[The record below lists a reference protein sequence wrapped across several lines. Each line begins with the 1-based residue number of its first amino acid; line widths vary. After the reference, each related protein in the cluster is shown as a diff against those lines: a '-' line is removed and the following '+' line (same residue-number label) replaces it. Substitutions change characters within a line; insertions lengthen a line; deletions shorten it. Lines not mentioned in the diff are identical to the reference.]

1 MRYKMK
7 EMKTMIYHKRQGKK
21 ATQKRSLI
29 SHSFILYFSL
39 FISQLAFLTAC
50 NSSDGEDQ
58 QKPTMLTI
66 YVFSPE
72 QPIITR
78 GDVGPVNASETEKE
92 NKVNSLQ
99 LWIFD
104 TSGNKVGYL
113 KTTETATLNTGQGA
127 IYQIP
132 VSDEF
137 AQNKPNVDVYV
148 LANVT
153 ATNCGISA
161 TLDENTT
168 REALIEQAKITSEH
182 FGVTS
187 TSLTTV
193 VPTHGLPMAG
203 ILKNQPVIGDAPVLR
218 IGNET
223 NIATVPLTRAVS
235 KMRFFFAN
243 VETAPT
249 LTITGITLNGSLIPN
264 EEYLFTQSK
273 TLTYD
278 TNVDSIFTS
287 SIEVAKKENPAQYI
301 YDGQTAQEYENL
313 MVGAKLS
320 LAGPYYLRESGK
332 ILTGTITYTVEG
344 MSEPMSA
351 TATFTMKEQG
361 DFLRNHSWIVYAY
374 YEGLSGMQ
382 VVTVDV
388 TDWVAK
394 SYNYEVYNW

>member
-29 SHSFILYFSL
+29 SHSFISILYISF
-39 FISQLAFLTAC
+39 FISQLALLTAC

-78 GDVGPVNASETEKE
+78 GDVGPVNASEAE

-99 LWIFD
+99 LWVFD

-113 KTTETATLNTGQGA
+113 NTTETATLNTGQGT

-193 VPTHGLPMAG
+193 VPTDGLPMAG

-249 LTITGITLNGSLIPN
+249 LTITRITLNGSLIPN

-273 TLTYD
+273 TLTY
-278 TNVDSIFTS
+278 NENSASILAS
-287 SIEVAKKENPAQYI
+287 PIEVVKTENPALYI
-301 YDGQTAQEYENL
+301 YKGQTAQEYENL
-313 MVGAKLS
+313 MVGAELS
-320 LAGPYYLRESGK
+320 LVGPYYLRESGK

-351 TATFTMKEQG
+351 TFTMKEQG
-361 DFLRNHSWIVYAY
+361 DFLRNHSWIMYAY

>member
-1 MRYKMK
+1 M
-7 EMKTMIYHKRQGKK
+7 

-29 SHSFILYFSL
+29 PYSFIFILYFSF
-39 FISQLAFLTAC
+39 FISQLAFLTSC

-78 GDVGPVNASETEKE
+78 GDVGPVNASEAE

-113 KTTETATLNTGQGA
+113 STTETATLNAGQGA

-193 VPTHGLPMAG
+193 VPTDGLPMAG

-243 VETAPT
+243 VATAPK

-278 TNVDSIFTS
+278 ANAASILAS
-287 SIEVAKKENPAQYI
+287 SIEVAKKEDPAQYI
-301 YDGQTAQEYENL
+301 YEGQTAQEYENL
-313 MVGAKLS
+313 MVGAELS
-320 LAGPYYLRESGK
+320 LVGPYYLRESGK

-344 MSEPMSA
+344 MSEPMS
-351 TATFTMKEQG
+351 ATFTMKEQG

>member
-39 FISQLAFLTAC
+39 FISQLAFLIAC
-50 NSSDGEDQ
+50 NSSDGEDL

-78 GDVGPVNASETEKE
+78 GDVGPVNASEAE

-99 LWIFD
+99 LWVFD

-153 ATNCGISA
+153 TANSGIGA

-168 REALIEQAKITSEH
+168 REALIEQAKITSDH
-182 FGVTS
+182 FGLTS
-187 TSLTTV
+187 ASLPTA
-193 VPTHGLPMAG
+193 VPADGLPMAG

-278 TNVDSIFTS
+278 ANAASILAS
-287 SIEVAKKENPAQYI
+287 SIEVAKKEDPAQYI
-301 YDGQTAQEYENL
+301 YEGQTAQEYENL
-313 MVGAKLS
+313 MVGAELS
-320 LAGPYYLRESGK
+320 LVGPYYLRESGK

-351 TATFTMKEQG
+351 TFTMKEHG

>member
-7 EMKTMIYHKRQGKK
+7 EMKAMTYYNRQGKM

-78 GDVGPVNASETEKE
+78 GDVGPVNASEAE

-99 LWIFD
+99 LWVFD

-113 KTTETATLNTGQGA
+113 NTTETATLNTGQGT

-193 VPTHGLPMAG
+193 VPTDGLPMAG

-243 VETAPT
+243 VATAPK

-278 TNVDSIFTS
+278 ANAASILAS
-287 SIEVAKKENPAQYI
+287 SIEVAKKEDPAQYI
-301 YDGQTAQEYENL
+301 YEGQTAQEYENL
-313 MVGAKLS
+313 MVGAELS
-320 LAGPYYLRESGK
+320 LVGPYYLRESGK

-344 MSEPMSA
+344 MSEPMS
-351 TATFTMKEQG
+351 ATFTMKEQG

>member
-29 SHSFILYFSL
+29 SHSFILYFSF

-58 QKPTMLTI
+58 RQPTMLTI

-78 GDVGPVNASETEKE
+78 GDVGPVNASEAE

-99 LWIFD
+99 LWVFD

-113 KTTETATLNTGQGA
+113 NTTETATLNTGQGT

-168 REALIEQAKITSEH
+168 REALIEQAKITSDH
-182 FGVTS
+182 FGLTS
-187 TSLTTV
+187 ASLTTD
-193 VPTHGLPMAG
+193 VPAHGLPMAG

-243 VETAPT
+243 VATAPK

-278 TNVDSIFTS
+278 ANAASILAS
-287 SIEVAKKENPAQYI
+287 SIEVAKKQDPAQYI
-301 YDGQTAQEYENL
+301 YKGQAAQEYENL
-313 MVGAKLS
+313 MVGAELS
-320 LAGPYYLRESGK
+320 LVGPYYLRESGK

-344 MSEPMSA
+344 MSEMS
-351 TATFTMKEQG
+351 ATFTMKEQG

>member
-78 GDVGPVNASETEKE
+78 GDVGPVNASEAE

-99 LWIFD
+99 LWVFD

-193 VPTHGLPMAG
+193 VPTDGLPMAG

-243 VETAPT
+243 VETAPK
-249 LTITGITLNGSLIPN
+249 LTITDITLNGSLIPN

-278 TNVDSIFTS
+278 DDANAASILAS
-287 SIEVAKKENPAQYI
+287 SIEVAKKKDPAKYI
-301 YDGQTAQEYENL
+301 YKGQTAQEYENL
-313 MVGAKLS
+313 MVGAELS

-344 MSEPMSA
+344 MTKPMS
-351 TATFTMKEQG
+351 ATFTMKEQG

>member
-7 EMKTMIYHKRQGKK
+7 EMKTMIYHKRQGKT

-29 SHSFILYFSL
+29 SHSFIFILYFSF

-78 GDVGPVNASETEKE
+78 GEVGPVNAYEAE

-104 TSGNKVGYL
+104 TRANKVGYL
-113 KTTETATLNTGQGA
+113 STTETATLNAGQGA
-127 IYQIP
+127 IYHIP

-148 LANVT
+148 LANAT
-153 ATNCGISA
+153 ATNCGIST

-168 REALIEQAKITSEH
+168 REALIEQAKITSDH
-182 FGVTS
+182 FGLTS
-187 TSLTTV
+187 ASLTTA
-193 VPTHGLPMAG
+193 VPADGLPMAG
-203 ILKNQPVIGDAPVLR
+203 ILKNQPVIGDALVLR

-243 VETAPT
+243 VATAPK
-249 LTITGITLNGSLIPN
+249 LTITGIMLNGSLIPN

-273 TLTYD
+273 TLTY
-278 TNVDSIFTS
+278 NENSASILAS
-287 SIEVAKKENPAQYI
+287 PIEVVKTENPALYI
-301 YDGQTAQEYENL
+301 YKGQTAQEYENL
-313 MVGAKLS
+313 MVGAEFS
-320 LAGPYYLRESGK
+320 MAGPYYLRESVK
-332 ILTGTITYTVEG
+332 ILTGTITYTVDGKSES
-344 MSEPMSA
+344 MS
-351 TATFTMKEQG
+351 TTFKMKEQG

>member
-78 GDVGPVNASETEKE
+78 GDVGPVNASEAE

-137 AQNKPNVDVYV
+137 AQNKPYVDVYV

-168 REALIEQAKITSEH
+168 REALIEQAKITSNH
-182 FGVTS
+182 FGLTS
-187 TSLTTV
+187 ESLTTS
-193 VPTHGLPMAG
+193 VPDDGDGLPMAG

-278 TNVDSIFTS
+278 TNVASILTS
-287 SIEVAKKENPAQYI
+287 SIEVAKKEDPAQYI
-301 YDGQTAQEYENL
+301 YEGQTAQEYENL
-313 MVGAKLS
+313 MVGAELS

-344 MSEPMSA
+344 MSEMS
-351 TATFTMKEQG
+351 ATFTMKEQG

-388 TDWVAK
+388 TDWVPK
-394 SYNYEVYNW
+394 SANHEVYNW

>member
-29 SHSFILYFSL
+29 SHSFILYISF
-39 FISQLAFLTAC
+39 FISQLVLLTAC

-78 GDVGPVNASETEKE
+78 GDVGPVNASEAE

-99 LWIFD
+99 LWVFD

-113 KTTETATLNTGQGA
+113 NTTETATLNTGQGT

-193 VPTHGLPMAG
+193 VPTDGLPMAG

-243 VETAPT
+243 VETAPK

-278 TNVDSIFTS
+278 ANAASILAS
-287 SIEVAKKENPAQYI
+287 SIEVAKKEDPAQYI
-301 YDGQTAQEYENL
+301 YEGQTAQEYENL
-313 MVGAKLS
+313 MVGAELS
-320 LAGPYYLRESGK
+320 LVGPYYLRESGK

-351 TATFTMKEQG
+351 TFTMKEQG
-361 DFLRNHSWIVYAY
+361 DFLRNHSWMVYAY

>member
-78 GDVGPVNASETEKE
+78 GDVGPVNASEEE

-99 LWIFD
+99 LWVFD

-113 KTTETATLNTGQGA
+113 NTTETATLNTGQGT

-137 AQNKPNVDVYV
+137 AQNKPHVDVYV

-153 ATNCGISA
+153 TANCGIST

-168 REALIEQAKITSEH
+168 REALIEQAKITSGH
-182 FGVTS
+182 FGLTS
-187 TSLTTV
+187 ASPTTA
-193 VPTHGLPMAG
+193 VPDDGLPMAG

-243 VETAPT
+243 VETAPK

-278 TNVDSIFTS
+278 AKAAYILASP
-287 SIEVAKKENPAQYI
+287 IEVAKKKDPAQYI
-301 YDGQTAQEYENL
+301 YEGQTAQVYENL

-344 MSEPMSA
+344 MSEMS
-351 TATFTMKEQG
+351 ATFTMKEQG

>member
-1 MRYKMK
+1 M
-7 EMKTMIYHKRQGKK
+7 

-29 SHSFILYFSL
+29 SHSLILYFSL

-78 GDVGPVNASETEKE
+78 GDVGPVNASEAE

-99 LWIFD
+99 LWVFD

-113 KTTETATLNTGQGA
+113 NTTETATLNTGQGT

-193 VPTHGLPMAG
+193 VPTDGLPMAG

-243 VETAPT
+243 VATAPK

-278 TNVDSIFTS
+278 ANAASILAS
-287 SIEVAKKENPAQYI
+287 SIEVAKKEDPAQYI
-301 YDGQTAQEYENL
+301 YEGQTAQEYENL
-313 MVGAKLS
+313 MVGAELS
-320 LAGPYYLRESGK
+320 LVGPYYLRESGK

-344 MSEPMSA
+344 MSEPMS
-351 TATFTMKEQG
+351 ATFTMKEQG

>member
-1 MRYKMK
+1 M
-7 EMKTMIYHKRQGKK
+7 

-29 SHSFILYFSL
+29 PHSFIFILYFSF

-50 NSSDGEDQ
+50 NSTDGEDQ

-249 LTITGITLNGSLIPN
+249 LTIKGITLNGSLIPN

-313 MVGAKLS
+313 MVGAELS
-320 LAGPYYLRESGK
+320 LVGPYYLRESGK

>member
-1 MRYKMK
+1 M
-7 EMKTMIYHKRQGKK
+7 

-29 SHSFILYFSL
+29 PYSFIFILYFSF
-39 FISQLAFLTAC
+39 FISQLAFLTSC

-78 GDVGPVNASETEKE
+78 GDVGPVNASEAE

-113 KTTETATLNTGQGA
+113 STTETATLNAGQGA

-193 VPTHGLPMAG
+193 VPTDGLPMAG

-243 VETAPT
+243 VATAPT

-278 TNVDSIFTS
+278 TNVASILTS
-287 SIEVAKKENPAQYI
+287 SIEVAKKEDPAQYI
-301 YDGQTAQEYENL
+301 YEGQTAQEYENL
-313 MVGAKLS
+313 MVGAELS
-320 LAGPYYLRESGK
+320 LVGPYYLRESGK

-344 MSEPMSA
+344 MSEPMS
-351 TATFTMKEQG
+351 ATFTMKEQG

-388 TDWVAK
+388 TDWVPK
-394 SYNYEVYNW
+394 SANHEVYNW

>member
-1 MRYKMK
+1 M
-7 EMKTMIYHKRQGKK
+7 

-29 SHSFILYFSL
+29 PHSFIFILYFSF

-78 GDVGPVNASETEKE
+78 GDVGPVNASEAE

-99 LWIFD
+99 LWVFD

-113 KTTETATLNTGQGA
+113 NTTETATLNTGQGA

-137 AQNKPNVDVYV
+137 AQNKPSVDVYV

-153 ATNCGISA
+153 TANCGISA

-168 REALIEQAKITSEH
+168 REALIEQAKITSDH
-182 FGVTS
+182 FGLTS
-187 TSLTTV
+187 ASPTTA
-193 VPTHGLPMAG
+193 VPDDGLPMAG

-243 VETAPT
+243 VATAPK
-249 LTITGITLNGSLIPN
+249 LTIMGITLNGSLIPN

-278 TNVDSIFTS
+278 ENAASILASSS
-287 SIEVAKKENPAQYI
+287 SIEVAKKEDPAQYI
-301 YDGQTAQEYENL
+301 YEGQTAQEYENL
-313 MVGAKLS
+313 MVGAELS
-320 LAGPYYLRESGK
+320 LVGPYYLRESGK

-344 MSEPMSA
+344 MSEMS
-351 TATFTMKEQG
+351 ATFTMKEQG

>member
-1 MRYKMK
+1 MK
-7 EMKTMIYHKRQGKK
+7 AMTYHNRQGKM

-29 SHSFILYFSL
+29 SHSFILYISF
-39 FISQLAFLTAC
+39 FISQLALLTAC

-78 GDVGPVNASETEKE
+78 GDVGPVNASEAE

-99 LWIFD
+99 LWVFD

-113 KTTETATLNTGQGA
+113 NTTETATLNTGQGT

-193 VPTHGLPMAG
+193 VPTDGLPMAG

-243 VETAPT
+243 VATAPT

-278 TNVDSIFTS
+278 TNVASILTS
-287 SIEVAKKENPAQYI
+287 SIEVAKKEDPAQYI
-301 YDGQTAQEYENL
+301 YEGQTAQEYENL
-313 MVGAKLS
+313 MVGAELS
-320 LAGPYYLRESGK
+320 LVGPYYLRESGK

-344 MSEPMSA
+344 MSEPMS
-351 TATFTMKEQG
+351 ATFTMKEQG

-388 TDWVAK
+388 TDWVPK
-394 SYNYEVYNW
+394 SANHEVYNW

>member
-78 GDVGPVNASETEKE
+78 GDVGPVNASEAE

-99 LWIFD
+99 LWVFD

-113 KTTETATLNTGQGA
+113 NTTETATLNTGQGT

-168 REALIEQAKITSEH
+168 REALIEQAKITSDH
-182 FGVTS
+182 FGLTS
-187 TSLTTV
+187 ASLTTA
-193 VPTHGLPMAG
+193 VPDDGLPMAG

-243 VETAPT
+243 VATAPK
-249 LTITGITLNGSLIPN
+249 LTITRITLNGSLIPN

-278 TNVDSIFTS
+278 DDANAASILAS
-287 SIEVAKKENPAQYI
+287 SIEVAKKKDPAKYI
-301 YDGQTAQEYENL
+301 YKGQTAQEYENL
-313 MVGAKLS
+313 MVGAELS

-344 MSEPMSA
+344 MTKPMS
-351 TATFTMKEQG
+351 ATFTMKEQG

-374 YEGLSGMQ
+374 YEGLSVMQ

>member
-7 EMKTMIYHKRQGKK
+7 EMKAMTYYNRQGKT

-29 SHSFILYFSL
+29 SHSFIFILYISF
-39 FISQLAFLTAC
+39 FISQLALLTAC

-78 GDVGPVNASETEKE
+78 GDVGPVNASEAE

-193 VPTHGLPMAG
+193 VPTDGLPMAG

-243 VETAPT
+243 VATAPT

-264 EEYLFTQSK
+264 EEYMFTQSK

-278 TNVDSIFTS
+278 TNVASILTS
-287 SIEVAKKENPAQYI
+287 SIEVAKKEDPAQYI
-301 YDGQTAQEYENL
+301 YEGQTAQEYENL
-313 MVGAKLS
+313 MVGAELS
-320 LAGPYYLRESGK
+320 LVGPYYLRESGK

-344 MSEPMSA
+344 MSEPMS
-351 TATFTMKEQG
+351 ATFTMKEQG

-388 TDWVAK
+388 TDWVPK
-394 SYNYEVYNW
+394 SANHEVYNW

>member
-1 MRYKMK
+1 
-7 EMKTMIYHKRQGKK
+7 MIYHKRQGKK

-78 GDVGPVNASETEKE
+78 GDVGPVNASEAE

-137 AQNKPNVDVYV
+137 AQNKPSVDVYV

-153 ATNCGISA
+153 TANCGISA
-161 TLDENTT
+161 TLDENTP
-168 REALIEQAKITSEH
+168 REALIEQAKITSDH
-182 FGVTS
+182 FGLTS
-187 TSLTTV
+187 ASLTI
-193 VPTHGLPMAG
+193 PADGLPMAG

-243 VETAPT
+243 VATAPK

-278 TNVDSIFTS
+278 ANAASILAS
-287 SIEVAKKENPAQYI
+287 SIEVAKKEDPAQYI
-301 YDGQTAQEYENL
+301 YKGQTAQEYENL
-313 MVGAKLS
+313 MVGAELS

-332 ILTGTITYTVEG
+332 ILTGTITYTVER
-344 MSEPMSA
+344 MSEPMS
-351 TATFTMKEQG
+351 ATFTMKEQG

>member
-21 ATQKRSLI
+21 ATQKRSHI

-78 GDVGPVNASETEKE
+78 GDVGPVNASEAE

-99 LWIFD
+99 LWVFD

-113 KTTETATLNTGQGA
+113 NTTETATLNTGQGT

-148 LANVT
+148 LANAT
-153 ATNCGISA
+153 ADNCGISP

-168 REALIEQAKITSEH
+168 CEALIEQAKITSDY
-182 FGVTS
+182 FGLTS
-187 TSLTTV
+187 ASPTTA
-193 VPTHGLPMAG
+193 VPDDGLPMAG

-243 VETAPT
+243 VATA
-249 LTITGITLNGSLIPN
+249 LKLKITGITLNGSLIPK

-278 TNVDSIFTS
+278 AKAASILAS
-287 SIEVAKKENPAQYI
+287 PIEVAKKEDPAQYI
-301 YDGQTAQEYENL
+301 YKGQTAQEYENL
-313 MVGAKLS
+313 MVGAELS

-351 TATFTMKEQG
+351 TFTMKEQG
-361 DFLRNHSWIVYAY
+361 DFLRNHSWMVYAY

>member
-78 GDVGPVNASETEKE
+78 GDVGPVNASEAE

-137 AQNKPNVDVYV
+137 AQNKPSVDVYV

-153 ATNCGISA
+153 TANCGISA

-168 REALIEQAKITSEH
+168 REALIEQAKITSDH
-182 FGVTS
+182 FGLTS
-187 TSLTTV
+187 ASLTI
-193 VPTHGLPMAG
+193 PADGLPMAG

-243 VETAPT
+243 VATAPK

-278 TNVDSIFTS
+278 ANAASILAS
-287 SIEVAKKENPAQYI
+287 SIEVAKKEDPAQYI
-301 YDGQTAQEYENL
+301 YKGQTAQEYENL
-313 MVGAKLS
+313 MVGAELS

-332 ILTGTITYTVEG
+332 ILTGTITYTVER
-344 MSEPMSA
+344 MSEPMS
-351 TATFTMKEQG
+351 ATFTMKEQG

>member
-1 MRYKMK
+1 MRYKVK

-78 GDVGPVNASETEKE
+78 GDVGPVNASEAE

-153 ATNCGISA
+153 TANCGISA

-168 REALIEQAKITSEH
+168 REALIEQAKITSDH
-182 FGVTS
+182 FGLTS
-187 TSLTTV
+187 ASLTI
-193 VPTHGLPMAG
+193 PADGLPMAG

-243 VETAPT
+243 VATALK
-249 LTITGITLNGSLIPN
+249 LTIKGITLNGSLIPN

-278 TNVDSIFTS
+278 EYAASILAS
-287 SIEVAKKENPAQYI
+287 PIEVAKKEDPAQYI
-301 YDGQTAQEYENL
+301 YKGQTAQEYENL

-332 ILTGTITYTVEG
+332 ILTGTITYTVEE
-344 MSEPMSA
+344 MSEMS
-351 TATFTMKEQG
+351 ATFTMKEQG

>member
-29 SHSFILYFSL
+29 SHSLILYFSL

-78 GDVGPVNASETEKE
+78 GDVGPVNASEAE

-137 AQNKPNVDVYV
+137 AQNKPSVDVYV

-153 ATNCGISA
+153 TANCGISA

-168 REALIEQAKITSEH
+168 REALIEQAKITSDH
-182 FGVTS
+182 FGLTS
-187 TSLTTV
+187 ASLTI
-193 VPTHGLPMAG
+193 PADGLPMAG

-243 VETAPT
+243 VATAPK

-278 TNVDSIFTS
+278 ANAASILAS
-287 SIEVAKKENPAQYI
+287 SIEVAKKEDPAQYI
-301 YDGQTAQEYENL
+301 YKGQTAQEYENL
-313 MVGAKLS
+313 MVGAELS

-332 ILTGTITYTVEG
+332 ILTGTITYTVER
-344 MSEPMSA
+344 MSEPMS
-351 TATFTMKEQG
+351 ATFTMKEQG

>member
-7 EMKTMIYHKRQGKK
+7 EMKTTIYHKRQGKK
-21 ATQKRSLI
+21 ATQKRSHI

-78 GDVGPVNASETEKE
+78 GDVGPVNASEAE

-153 ATNCGISA
+153 AANCGIST

-168 REALIEQAKITSEH
+168 REALIEQAKITSGH
-182 FGVTS
+182 FGLTS
-187 TSLTTV
+187 ASLATA
-193 VPTHGLPMAG
+193 VPADGLPMAG

-243 VETAPT
+243 VATAPK

-273 TLTYD
+273 TLTY
-278 TNVDSIFTS
+278 NENAASILAS
-287 SIEVAKKENPAQYI
+287 SIEVAQTGDPAQYV
-301 YDGQTAQEYENL
+301 YEGQTAQEYENL
-313 MVGAKLS
+313 MVGAELS
-320 LAGPYYLRESGK
+320 LVGPYYLRESGK

-344 MSEPMSA
+344 MSEPMS
-351 TATFTMKEQG
+351 ATFTMKEQG

>member
-137 AQNKPNVDVYV
+137 AQNKPHVDVYV

-153 ATNCGISA
+153 TANCGIST

-168 REALIEQAKITSEH
+168 REALIEQAKITSGH
-182 FGVTS
+182 FGLTS
-187 TSLTTV
+187 ASPTTA
-193 VPTHGLPMAG
+193 VPDDGLPMAG

-243 VETAPT
+243 VETAPK

-278 TNVDSIFTS
+278 AKAAYILASP
-287 SIEVAKKENPAQYI
+287 IEVAKKKDPAQYI
-301 YDGQTAQEYENL
+301 YEGQTAQVYENL

-344 MSEPMSA
+344 MSEMS
-351 TATFTMKEQG
+351 ATFTMKEQG

>member
-1 MRYKMK
+1 MK
-7 EMKTMIYHKRQGKK
+7 AMTYHNRQGKM

-78 GDVGPVNASETEKE
+78 GDVGPVNASEAE

-99 LWIFD
+99 LWVFD

-113 KTTETATLNTGQGA
+113 NTTETATLNTGQGT

-193 VPTHGLPMAG
+193 VPTDGLPMAG

-243 VETAPT
+243 VATAPT

-278 TNVDSIFTS
+278 TNVASILTS
-287 SIEVAKKENPAQYI
+287 FIEVAKKEDPAQYI
-301 YDGQTAQEYENL
+301 YEGQTAQEYENL
-313 MVGAKLS
+313 MVGAELS
-320 LAGPYYLRESGK
+320 LVGPYYLRESGK

-344 MSEPMSA
+344 MSEPMS
-351 TATFTMKEQG
+351 ATFTMKEQG

-388 TDWVAK
+388 TDWVPK
-394 SYNYEVYNW
+394 SANHEVYNW

>member
-29 SHSFILYFSL
+29 SHSLILYFSL
-39 FISQLAFLTAC
+39 FISQLALLTAC

-78 GDVGPVNASETEKE
+78 GDVGPVNASEAE

-99 LWIFD
+99 LWVFD

-113 KTTETATLNTGQGA
+113 NTTETATLNTGQGT

-153 ATNCGISA
+153 TANCGISA

-193 VPTHGLPMAG
+193 VPTDGLPMAG

-278 TNVDSIFTS
+278 TNVASILTS
-287 SIEVAKKENPAQYI
+287 SIEVAKKEDPAQYI
-301 YDGQTAQEYENL
+301 YEGQTAQEYENL
-313 MVGAKLS
+313 MVGAELS
-320 LAGPYYLRESGK
+320 LVGPYYLRESGK

-344 MSEPMSA
+344 MPEPMS
-351 TATFTMKEQG
+351 ATFTMKEQG

-388 TDWVAK
+388 TDWVPK
-394 SYNYEVYNW
+394 SANHEVYNW

>member
-7 EMKTMIYHKRQGKK
+7 EMKAMTYYNRQGKT

-29 SHSFILYFSL
+29 SHSFIFILYISF
-39 FISQLAFLTAC
+39 FISQLALLTAC

-78 GDVGPVNASETEKE
+78 GDVGPVNASEAE

-99 LWIFD
+99 LWVFD

-113 KTTETATLNTGQGA
+113 NTTETATLNTGQGT

-193 VPTHGLPMAG
+193 VPTDGLPMAG

-243 VETAPT
+243 VETAPK
-249 LTITGITLNGSLIPN
+249 LAITGITLNGSLIPN

-278 TNVDSIFTS
+278 ANAASILAS
-287 SIEVAKKENPAQYI
+287 SIEVAKKEDPAQYI
-301 YDGQTAQEYENL
+301 YEGQTAQEYENL
-313 MVGAKLS
+313 MVAAELS

-344 MSEPMSA
+344 MSEPMS
-351 TATFTMKEQG
+351 ATFTMKEQG

>member
-1 MRYKMK
+1 MSCKMK
-7 EMKTMIYHKRQGKK
+7 EMKAMTYHNRQGKM

-29 SHSFILYFSL
+29 SHSFIFILYISF
-39 FISQLAFLTAC
+39 FISQLALLTAC

-78 GDVGPVNASETEKE
+78 GDVGPVNASEAE

-99 LWIFD
+99 LWVFD

-113 KTTETATLNTGQGA
+113 NTTETATLNTGQGT

-182 FGVTS
+182 YGLS
-187 TSLTTV
+187 SASLTTV
-193 VPTHGLPMAG
+193 VPTDGLPMAG

-278 TNVDSIFTS
+278 TNVASILTS
-287 SIEVAKKENPAQYI
+287 SIEVAKKEDPAQYI
-301 YDGQTAQEYENL
+301 YEGQTAQEYENL
-313 MVGAKLS
+313 MVGAELS
-320 LAGPYYLRESGK
+320 LVGPYYLRESGK

-344 MSEPMSA
+344 MSEPMS
-351 TATFTMKEQG
+351 ATFTMKEQG

>member
-21 ATQKRSLI
+21 ATQKRSHI

-78 GDVGPVNASETEKE
+78 GDVGPVNASEAE

-153 ATNCGISA
+153 AANCGIST

-168 REALIEQAKITSEH
+168 REALIEQAKITSDH
-182 FGVTS
+182 FGLTS
-187 TSLTTV
+187 ASLTTA
-193 VPTHGLPMAG
+193 VPADGLPMAG

-243 VETAPT
+243 VATA
-249 LTITGITLNGSLIPN
+249 LKLKITGITLNGSLIPK

-278 TNVDSIFTS
+278 AKAASILAS
-287 SIEVAKKENPAQYI
+287 PIEVAKKEDPAQYI
-301 YDGQTAQEYENL
+301 YKGQTAQEYENL
-313 MVGAKLS
+313 MVGAELS

-344 MSEPMSA
+344 MSEMS
-351 TATFTMKEQG
+351 ATFTMKEQG

>member
-1 MRYKMK
+1 M
-7 EMKTMIYHKRQGKK
+7 

-29 SHSFILYFSL
+29 PYSFIFILYFSF
-39 FISQLAFLTAC
+39 FISQLAFLTSC

-78 GDVGPVNASETEKE
+78 GDVGPVNASEAE
-92 NKVNSLQ
+92 NKVKSLQ
-99 LWIFD
+99 LWVFD

-113 KTTETATLNTGQGA
+113 NTTETATLNTGQGT

-193 VPTHGLPMAG
+193 VPTDGLPMAG

-243 VETAPT
+243 VATAPK

-278 TNVDSIFTS
+278 ANAASILAS
-287 SIEVAKKENPAQYI
+287 SIEVAKKEDPAQYI
-301 YDGQTAQEYENL
+301 YEGQTAQEYENL
-313 MVGAKLS
+313 MVGAELS
-320 LAGPYYLRESGK
+320 LVGPYYLRESGK

-344 MSEPMSA
+344 MSEPMS
-351 TATFTMKEQG
+351 ATFTMKEQG

>member
-78 GDVGPVNASETEKE
+78 GDVGPVNASEAE

-193 VPTHGLPMAG
+193 VPTDGLPMAG

-243 VETAPT
+243 VETAPK

-278 TNVDSIFTS
+278 ENAAYILASPIA
-287 SIEVAKKENPAQYI
+287 VAKKEDPAQYI
-301 YDGQTAQEYENL
+301 YEGQTAQEYENL
-313 MVGAKLS
+313 MVGAELS

-344 MSEPMSA
+344 MSEMS
-351 TATFTMKEQG
+351 ATFTMKEQG

>member
-137 AQNKPNVDVYV
+137 AQNKPHVDVYV
-148 LANVT
+148 MANVT
-153 ATNCGISA
+153 TANCGIST

-168 REALIEQAKITSEH
+168 REALIEQAKITSGH
-182 FGVTS
+182 FGLTS
-187 TSLTTV
+187 ASPTTA
-193 VPTHGLPMAG
+193 VPDDGLPMAG

-243 VETAPT
+243 VETAPK

-278 TNVDSIFTS
+278 AKAAYILASP
-287 SIEVAKKENPAQYI
+287 IEVAKKKDPAQYI
-301 YDGQTAQEYENL
+301 YEGQTAQVYENL

-344 MSEPMSA
+344 MSEMS
-351 TATFTMKEQG
+351 ATFTMKEQG

>member
-1 MRYKMK
+1 MK
-7 EMKTMIYHKRQGKK
+7 EMKTMIYHKRQGKM

-29 SHSFILYFSL
+29 PHSFIFILYFSF

-78 GDVGPVNASETEKE
+78 GDVGPVNASEAE

-99 LWIFD
+99 LWVFD

-113 KTTETATLNTGQGA
+113 NTTETATLNTGQGT

-193 VPTHGLPMAG
+193 VPTDGLPMAG

-278 TNVDSIFTS
+278 TNVASILTS
-287 SIEVAKKENPAQYI
+287 SI
-301 YDGQTAQEYENL
+301 D
-313 MVGAKLS
+313 
-320 LAGPYYLRESGK
+320 
-332 ILTGTITYTVEG
+332 
-344 MSEPMSA
+344 
-351 TATFTMKEQG
+351 
-361 DFLRNHSWIVYAY
+361 
-374 YEGLSGMQ
+374 
-382 VVTVDV
+382 
-388 TDWVAK
+388 
-394 SYNYEVYNW
+394 

>member
-1 MRYKMK
+1 MK
-7 EMKTMIYHKRQGKK
+7 EMKTMIYHKRQGKM

-29 SHSFILYFSL
+29 PHSFIFILYFSF

-78 GDVGPVNASETEKE
+78 GDVGPVNASEAE

-113 KTTETATLNTGQGA
+113 NTTETATLNTGQGA

-153 ATNCGISA
+153 AANCGIST

-168 REALIEQAKITSEH
+168 REALIEQAKITSGH
-182 FGVTS
+182 FGLTS
-187 TSLTTV
+187 ASLATA
-193 VPTHGLPMAG
+193 VPADGLPMAG

-243 VETAPT
+243 VATAPK

-273 TLTYD
+273 TLTY
-278 TNVDSIFTS
+278 NENAASILAS
-287 SIEVAKKENPAQYI
+287 SIEVAQTEDPAQYV
-301 YDGQTAQEYENL
+301 YEGQTAQEYENL
-313 MVGAKLS
+313 MVGAELS

-344 MSEPMSA
+344 MSEPMS
-351 TATFTMKEQG
+351 ATFTMKEQG